1 MDLLAELYAHLATY
15 LPVLVAA
22 AFVTLVL
29 WLARRLLLGRQLQ
42 LGAEARLPRQLLML
56 VLSAL
61 GLLLLVLLFPMSETT
76 RGQVLSLL
84 GVVITAVIALSST
97 TFVAN
102 AMAGLM
108 LRMMKTFRPGDFI
121 RIGEQLGRVSERG
134 LFHTE
139 IQTEDR
145 DLTTFPNLYL
155 VTNPVTVV
163 HGSGTIISATL
174 SLGYD
179 IPRTRIEELLKQAA
193 LEAELQEPF
202 VQVRGLGDFSVSYRV
217 AGFLPEVKQLLTS
230 KSNLHKKILDVLH
243 EAGIEIVSPTFMNQR
258 QLPETAKIIPTAAP
272 AEPEAEVE
280 AAPEEMIFDKA
291 EEAAEQEALRDEHA
305 RLTQQLK
312 DLTEEKKSAS
322 DDQQAAIDAKILA
335 TEIQLGNIAAQL
347 EAERQDDAKQG
358 D

>member
-1 MDLLAELYAHLATY
+1 MKNLGELFTNLGAYI
-15 LPVLVAA
+15 PVLIAA
-22 AFVTLVL
+22 AAVTLIL
-29 WLARRLLLGRQLQ
+29 WFSKRMLLGRQLQ

-56 VLSAL
+56 VLSGA
-61 GLLLLVLLFPMSETT
+61 GLVLLLMLLPMSDTT

-84 GVVITAVIALSST
+84 GLVLTAMIALSST

-108 LRMMKTFRPGDFI
+108 LRLIKTFRPGDFI
-121 RIGEQLGRVSERG
+121 RIGEQLGRVTERG

-155 VTNPVTVV
+155 VTNPITVV
-163 HGSGTIISATL
+163 HSSGTIISATL

-179 IPRTRIEELLKQAA
+179 IPRTRIEDLLKQAA

-230 KSNLHKKILDVLH
+230 KSNLQKKVLDVLH
-243 EAGIEIVSPTFMNQR
+243 GAGIEIVSPSFMNQR
-258 QLPETAKIIPTAAP
+258 RLPETGKIIPEATTSKP
-272 AEPEAEVE
+272 AKESE

-291 EEAAEQEALRDEHA
+291 EEAGELEALRDEHA
-305 RLTQQLK
+305 RLSQRLK
-312 DLTEEKKSAS
+312 ELVEQRKSAS
-322 DDQQAAIDAKILA
+322 ETERAAIDAAILSA
-335 TEIQLGNIAAQL
+335 EIELGHI
-347 EAERQDDAKQG
+347 AERLDAEKKQAA

>member
-1 MDLLAELYAHLATY
+1 MDLLAELYTHLANY

-22 AFVTLVL
+22 AVVTLVL
-29 WLARRLLLGRQLQ
+29 WLARRLLLGHQLQ
-42 LGAEARLPRQLLML
+42 LGAEARLPRQLLMFGL
-56 VLSAL
+56 TAL

-76 RGQVLSLL
+76 RGQVLSLI
-84 GVVITAVIALSST
+84 GVVLTAVIALSST

-108 LRMMKTFRPGDFI
+108 LRMIKTFRPGDFI

-155 VTNPVTVV
+155 VTNPITVV

-193 LEAELQEPF
+193 LAAELQEPF
-202 VQVRGLGDFSVSYRV
+202 VQVRGLDDFAVSYRV

-230 KSNLHKKILDVLH
+230 KSNLHKKVLDVLH
-243 EAGIEIVSPTFMNQR
+243 GAGIEIVSPSFMNQR
-258 QLPETAKIIPTAAP
+258 QLSETTRIIPATAP
-272 AEPEAEVE
+272 AQAEAAAE

-291 EEAAEQEALRDEHA
+291 EEAAELEALRDEHA

-312 DLTEEKKSAS
+312 ALAEEKKAAA

-347 EAERQDDAKQG
+347 EAERQDNEQ
-358 D
+358 